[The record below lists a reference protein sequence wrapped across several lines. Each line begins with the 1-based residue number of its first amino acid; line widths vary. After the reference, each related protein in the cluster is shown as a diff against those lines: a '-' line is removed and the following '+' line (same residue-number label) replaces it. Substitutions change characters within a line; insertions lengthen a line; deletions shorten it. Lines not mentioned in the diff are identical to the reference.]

1 MIDKKELNE
10 HFDYIINKSN
20 NISSEK
26 IYEYLLLMSKKLNIK
41 FNILFN
47 EFVKNFESKIKN

>member
-1 MIDKKELNE
+1 MIDKKKLNE

-41 FNILFN
+41 FNILFD